1 MKKIFLILFLM
12 LFGIVNAQ
20 TFDFSKAGD
29 KKANEIMAD
38 FVKQEMPEFYGDVV
52 AYFYDID
59 SMGEDEILGIVK
71 SKVFY
76 TLKGYKLVVLK
87 MDAGFWTTIENDI
100 FFDPAQEFEVN
111 NKKIIYHGS
120 VFYKNRKYKAK
131 IKNGKIKL
139 HKSLSDRLFDRK
151 AHNIE
156 EITEFVHVKE
166 KNVINF
172 EQFPKSEQRNVNI
185 HYENLHDKTK
195 HYLYMK

>member
-1 MKKIFLILFLM
+1 MKKIFLMLFLM

-76 TLKGYKLVVLK
+76 TLKGYELVVLK
-87 MDAGFWTTIENDI
+87 MDAGFGQLLKTIFSLIQLKNLKLI
-100 FFDPAQEFEVN
+100 T
-111 NKKIIYHGS
+111 KK
-120 VFYKNRKYKAK
+120 
-131 IKNGKIKL
+131 
-139 HKSLSDRLFDRK
+139 
-151 AHNIE
+151 
-156 EITEFVHVKE
+156 
-166 KNVINF
+166 
-172 EQFPKSEQRNVNI
+172 
-185 HYENLHDKTK
+185 
-195 HYLYMK
+195 